1 MVKVLGFDVGI
12 KNLAFCIVEKKD
24 DNFVI
29 DSHEQN
35 WNIINLTDESLL
47 KCQYE
52 NCSNKISLYCQI
64 NDNKLFFCSKHK
76 LYHKVILEK
85 NPIIFNEI
93 DDNIKCSHAISCKTK
108 SKFVDCSNNHLCL
121 KHKDIKLKNL
131 DKERTLNKY
140 KIFVKDFTIHN
151 LKVIL
156 LEKLDQYKDIFL
168 QVSHVCI
175 ENQPTFKNPTMKAIS
190 DVIYTWFIIR
200 GIIEKDLNN
209 SIIEKI
215 TFFAPS
221 NKLKIGG
228 KVDEINEEI
237 DNAPNKYKKTKDLG
251 ISNCLEL
258 IKHEQKYVDYFN
270 SFKKKDDLADAFLH
284 CVYYFQ
290 KNIK

>member
-12 KNLAFCIVEKKD
+12 KNLAYCIVEKKD
-24 DNFVI
+24 NNFVI
-29 DSHEQN
+29 DYHKEN
-35 WNIINLTDESLL
+35 WNIINLTDDHLL
-47 KCQYE
+47 KCYYE
-52 NCSNKISLYCQI
+52 NCLNKISLCCKIHENNLY
-64 NDNKLFFCSKHK
+64 FCSKHK
-76 LYHKVILEK
+76 LYHKIVLTQ
-85 NPIIFNEI
+85 NPITFNELES
-93 DDNIKCSHAISCKTK
+93 NNKCSYCLSCKTK
-108 SKFVDCSNNHLCL
+108 SKWVDLSNNSYCL
-121 KHKDIKLKNL
+121 KHKDLKIKNL
-131 DKERTLNKY
+131 EKERCLNKY
-140 KIFVKDFTIHN
+140 KIFVKDFTIHD
-151 LKVIL
+151 LKLIL
-156 LEKLDQYKDIFL
+156 LKKLDEYKDIFL

-228 KVDEINEEI
+228 KVNENNEEI
-237 DNAPNKYKKTKDLG
+237 DNAVNKYKKTKDLG
-251 ISNCLEL
+251 ITNCLEL
-258 IKHEQKYVDYFN
+258 IKYEQKYVDHFN